1 MIRKFVEY
9 LESHVG
15 DAYVWGAQ
23 GECLTT
29 MDNWKSWIEKKETSA
44 TNANRAIAFVNKAKK
59 TPLYAFDCSGLGV
72 RFLLDNKLIKSD
84 ISSRGMYSSCKK
96 IERSELRVGDFVF
109 RHNGSRIHHVGYV
122 VKILAGRPQIIEAMG
137 RDAGVVCRD
146 IDASGKTYW
155 NRYGRFEALSN
166 AKVQTDTSGNTI
178 VIEKPVEVGNCYF
191 AECSGSQVNVRSGRS
206 TSYSSYGKL
215 PLGAKMLALP
225 ERDGWCE
232 IACYLNGK
240 LITGYMYAAYVKKA

>member
-23 GECLTT
+23 GECISA
-29 MDNWKSWIEKKETSA
+29 MDDWKSWVKDMETSTTNYNRAKAFIEKS
-44 TNANRAIAFVNKAKK
+44 NKR
-59 TPLYAFDCSGLGV
+59 PLYAFDCSGLGV

-122 VKILAGRPQIIEAMG
+122 VKILSGRPQIIEAMG

-166 AKVQTDTSGNTI
+166 AKSQTETTENI
-178 VIEKPVEVGNCYF
+178 VVENPVEVGSCYF
-191 AECSGSQVNVRSGRS
+191 AKCSGNQVNVRSGRS

-215 PLGAKMLALP
+215 PVGAKMLAMP

-240 LITGYMYAAYVKKA
+240 LITGYMYAAYVKEA